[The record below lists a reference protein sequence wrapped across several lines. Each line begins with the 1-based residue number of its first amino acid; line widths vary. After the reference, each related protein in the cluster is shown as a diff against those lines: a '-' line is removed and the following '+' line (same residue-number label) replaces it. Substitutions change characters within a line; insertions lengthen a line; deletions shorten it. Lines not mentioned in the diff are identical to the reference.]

1 MPIFVYNRMNPI
13 SCQNSNSDLDKKIT
27 ADKHIITILKNSQF
41 IRSSVNKRKET
52 YINEITTRSIKIKQ
66 MIKEISVN

>member
-27 ADKHIITILKNSQF
+27 ADKYIITILKNSQF

-52 YINEITTRSIKIKQ
+52 
-66 MIKEISVN
+66 ISFYFL